1 VTDPA
6 DHPSYSTAEVAR
18 RLGVSTPTVQRW
30 VDAGHLKAW
39 KTVGGHRRI
48 DALSAERL
56 FAASEGAT
64 PRPAP
69 AGATI
74 SVLVVDDNP
83 DDRDI
88 LGALV
93 ETALP
98 DASITLAANGFQGLV
113 TIGRNAPDIVITDLA
128 MPHMNGV
135 EMIRELQHCSVR
147 PGAIIAVSSKT
158 REQIARLGSL
168 PDDVGFIA
176 KPIDHFVLIAALQA
190 AAQRIAERSLDSF
203 QTG

>member
-64 PRPAP
+64 PGPVPAP
-69 AGATI
+69 I

-98 DASITLAANGFQGLV
+98 DASITLAENGFQGLLA
-113 TIGRNAPDIVITDLA
+113 IGQFAPDIVITDLA

-135 EMIRELQHCSVR
+135 EMIRELQHCTMR
-147 PGAIIAVSSKT
+147 PGAILAVSSKS
-158 REQIARLGSL
+158 REQVARLGSL

-176 KPIDHFVLIAALQA
+176 KPIDHFALIAALQA
-190 AAQRIAERSLDSF
+190 GAQRIAERSLDSF
-203 QTG
+203 RTG

>member
-1 VTDPA
+1 VTEPA
-6 DHPSYSTAEVAR
+6 DHHSYSTAEVAR
-18 RLGVSTPTVQRW
+18 RLGVSIPTVQRW

-56 FAASEGAT
+56 FAASVGAT
-64 PRPAP
+64 PGPAP
-69 AGATI
+69 SAASV
-74 SVLVVDDNP
+74 SVLVVEDNP

-88 LGALV
+88 IGAIV

-98 DASITLAANGFQGLV
+98 DASITMAENGFQGLV
-113 TIGRNAPDIVITDLA
+113 TIGQHAPDILITDIA

-135 EMIRELQHCSVR
+135 EMIRELQHCTVR
-147 PGAIIAVSSKT
+147 PGAILAVSSRS
-158 REQIARLGSL
+158 REQLGKLGTL

-176 KPIDHFVLIAALQA
+176 KPIDHFALIAALQA
-190 AAQRIAERSLDSF
+190 AAQRIAERRPN
-203 QTG
+203 GA